1 MILVV
6 GATGL
11 VGREVC
17 RQLVKAGTP
26 VRALV
31 RTGSDPDT
39 VAALRMM
46 GTEPVEGDVRDR
58 SSLDRAVR
66 GVDGIVCTIS
76 SMPFRY
82 EPGVNDIVTVD
93 TEGVRHLVDAAVAAR
108 VPKFVYTSFSGH
120 MERRFPLRDAKR
132 TVEGWLKASPLD
144 WTILR
149 PSYFMEGWLSPM
161 VGFDPAQGTATIY
174 GTGEHPISWIS
185 RQDVASFAV
194 ASLTHPS
201 AHKAVLELGGP
212 QPLTPLEVVR
222 IFESVFGRT
231 IDLTFVPVEALD
243 AQLAAATDP
252 MQQSFMA
259 LMRCYADGDPIEMGA
274 TARLL
279 PDRLTTVDAYAVSIR
294 PAVATS

>member
-17 RQLVKAGTP
+17 RQLVHAGSP

-31 RTGSDPDT
+31 RTGSDDDT

-46 GTEPVEGDVRDR
+46 GIETVEGDVRDR

-82 EPGVNDIVTVD
+82 EPGVNDIATVD
-93 TEGVRHLVDAAVAAR
+93 TDGVRNLADAAVAAG
-108 VPKFVYTSFSGH
+108 VPKFVYTSFSGN
-120 MERRFPLRDAKR
+120 MDRPFPLRDAKR
-132 TVEGWLKASPLD
+132 SVEAWLRASPLD

-174 GTGEHPISWIS
+174 GTGERPISWIS
-185 RQDVASFAV
+185 RKDVASFAV
-194 ASLTHPS
+194 ASLTH
-201 AHKAVLELGGP
+201 ARAQKAVLELGGP
-212 QPLTPLEVVR
+212 QLLTPLDVVR

-231 IDLTFVPVEALD
+231 IDLTFVPVDALD

-252 MQQSFMA
+252 MQQSFAA
-259 LMRCYADGDPIEMGA
+259 LIRCYADGDPIEMGA
-274 TARLL
+274 TARMLS
-279 PDRLTTVDAYAVSIR
+279 DRLTTVSDYAVSIR
-294 PAVATS
+294 QAVPTG